1 MKVTIDSNELRKQKL
16 FVATPMF
23 GEKCYGAYS
32 QSMLALQRLFDRMGI
47 EITIG
52 VISNDSLIMRA
63 RNYLVDEFLRS
74 GYTHML
80 FIDADIEFD
89 PKDVLVLFA
98 LNKDIIG
105 GPYPKKAIDWNQISR
120 AVKMFPDLE
129 PGELKNLAGNHVFNA
144 DFVVERIDE
153 MNDVLEI
160 GTGFMMIK
168 REVFL
173 KMRKSYPMLRYKPD
187 HIGHRY
193 FDGSRYIHAY
203 FHCII
208 DSKDSLTGGG
218 TDRYLSEDY
227 TFCQLWK
234 KLGGQIYLC
243 PWIVLKHIGNYSYM
257 CNLPMISRLCNGEP
271 IDRPVMTEEIKE
283 GPKLP

>member
-1 MKVTIDSNELRKQKL
+1 MKITINPDELRKSKL

-23 GEKCYGAYS
+23 GEKCYSCYQ
-32 QSMLALQRLFDRMGI
+32 QSILSLQRLFDQMHI
-47 EITIG
+47 DLVIG
-52 VISNDSLIMRA
+52 VISNDSLVMRA

-74 GYTHML
+74 GYTHMI

-89 PKDVLVLFA
+89 PRDVLVLLA
-98 LNKDIIG
+98 LDKDIIG
-105 GPYPKKAIDWNQISR
+105 GPYPKKAVDWNQIVR
-120 AVKMFPDLE
+120 TIKMFPDLD
-129 PGELKNLAGNHVFNA
+129 PSQLKNMSGNHVYNS
-144 DFVVERIDE
+144 DRVVEQIDE
-153 MNDVLEI
+153 INDVLEL

-173 KMRKSYPMLRYKPD
+173 KMRKAYPQLRYKPD

-203 FHCII
+203 FTCII
-208 DSKDSLTGGG
+208 DSKDSLTGNG

-234 KLGGQIYLC
+234 KIGGSIHLC
-243 PWIVLKHIGNYSYM
+243 PWIVLKHVGNFQFI
-257 CNLPMISRLCNGEP
+257 CNLPMIGRLCNGLP
-271 IDRPVMTEEIKE
+271 IDQPVMFTQEER
-283 GPKLP
+283 PSTV